1 MESRN
6 FPRQE
11 NHLSDGNAAIDLGT
25 SLSESPAPWNGGLTI
40 PYDAPDGTL
49 TRSGNPGERLVH
61 SKCWISL
68 PSHAFFLSFQCYTS
82 SYLVGIA

>member
-6 FPRQE
+6 FPRQQ
-11 NHLSDGNAAIDLGT
+11 NHLSDGNAAMDLDT
-25 SLSESPAPWNGGLTI
+25 SLSESPAQWNGGLA
-40 PYDAPDGTL
+40 YDAPDGTL

-68 PSHAFFLSFQCYTS
+68 PSNAFF
-82 SYLVGIA
+82 

>member
-6 FPRQE
+6 FPRQQ

-25 SLSESPAPWNGGLTI
+25 SLSESPAPWNAGLTI

-68 PSHAFFLSFQCYTS
+68 PSHAFF
-82 SYLVGIA
+82 

>member
-1 MESRN
+1 M
-6 FPRQE
+6 
-11 NHLSDGNAAIDLGT
+11 DLDT
-25 SLSESPAPWNGGLTI
+25 SLSESPAQWNGGLA
-40 PYDAPDGTL
+40 YDAPGGTL